1 MIWMNLLKFFVATFF
16 MLEKTKNMF
25 CLICNNN
32 KAIKYV
38 LNIKLNNIQEKAK
51 HFYINNYNIVFNT
64 NKKNVKKKKK
74 KLLFLLSKNFGHFV
88 NRQQEIPFHILKLN
102 NNNTNIKRNRL
113 FLFDHNFSK
122 LKLCSQ
128 NYPGA
133 TRSFNSIFLNKMD
146 NYEDK
151 HRSNRNNEMSNEETN
166 DTNENNDKIQSCILK
181 KKANF
186 IADFNDE
193 KENKIQRTH
202 TNCDGSEIK
211 QNISGNGCNNDL
223 KKNNI
228 FTLKELEEMRKNSN
242 YVKIDDRENNE
253 FSIELY
259 FDYKELKLLR
269 KKDEPLSSLKNRL
282 ILNLNKLYQKQNK
295 QLNSIQNKNANK
307 IIDDN
312 VKSGKEKGNAT
323 TVKFYDKE
331 NNIIDE
337 NGILK
342 DIIDKL
348 NYLVIDE
355 YKISIYKNL
364 YDLKKIYV
372 SMDVYAN
379 HQIIPVHLPLGKME
393 DYTYYWVDTND
404 ETILNSCDIFY
415 KPTNED
421 ISKRIQ
427 LVIYDKNTPIFFHV
441 TEEIEVKYHPFE
453 EQLKIKEQRYSDFLV
468 QSNQYDNN
476 NNNAKNTIRILSY
489 NILAPIY
496 TNTKYATEYMFRNI
510 NPCYLKTNYRSHLL
524 IREINHD
531 FDIISLQE
539 VSEYLHTNLFC
550 VYLYEN
556 YYSSYKPKSPHGND
570 GCSLFVNKK
579 KFSLIE
585 YENCEFNTVIRN
597 PELKNIYDTFI
608 KISDDLDEI
617 INEIKTVY
625 QIGIFMHNNSQNIF
639 IIANT
644 HLYFHSLAQHI
655 RVIQVYCMLHILEKI
670 KNKYKD
676 KYKNKEIYV
685 ILNGD
690 FNTNFESE
698 VFSFLQG
705 NDVMENS
712 KLWENGKLF
721 KKEYDDLNKYPTLF
735 NIDNNSNDQKINGPY
750 LNRKKFLPLYSAY
763 KKVDIPY
770 TNWNNNFID
779 VLDYIFLSPEL
790 KVKRVLKGVD
800 KDIFDQYKGIVS
812 PFNPSD
818 HLSIAAEIEL

>member
-1 MIWMNLLKFFVATFF
+1 MPP
-16 MLEKTKNMF
+16 
-25 CLICNNN
+25 
-32 KAIKYV
+32 
-38 LNIKLNNIQEKAK
+38 
-51 HFYINNYNIVFNT
+51 
-64 NKKNVKKKKK
+64 
-74 KLLFLLSKNFGHFV
+74 NFGYFA

-102 NNNTNIKRNRL
+102 NNNTNTQRNIL
-113 FLFDHNFSK
+113 FLFYHNFSK

-133 TRSFNSIFLNKMD
+133 TRSFNFILLNKMD
-146 NYEDK
+146 DWEDK
-151 HRSNRNNEMSNEETN
+151 YRSNRNNEIPNEEAN
-166 DTNENNDKIQSCILK
+166 NISENNDKIQSCTLK
-181 KKANF
+181 KKVNF
-186 IADFNDE
+186 ITDFNDE
-193 KENKIQRTH
+193 KENKIQRIYP
-202 TNCDGSEIK
+202 NYDGHEIK
-211 QNISGNGCNNDL
+211 QNTSGNGCNSDF
-223 KKNNI
+223 KKNII

-242 YVKIDDRENNE
+242 YVKIDDTENNE

-282 ILNLNKLYQKQNK
+282 ILNLNKLYQKQSK
-295 QLNSIQNKNANK
+295 KLNSMQNKNANK

-312 VKSGKEKGNAT
+312 LKSGKEKENT
-323 TVKFYDKE
+323 TIAKFYDKE

-337 NGILK
+337 NCILK

-355 YKISIYKNL
+355 YKIYIYINL

-393 DYTYYWVDTND
+393 DYIYYWVDSND
-404 ETILNSCDIFY
+404 KNVLNSCDIFY
-415 KPTNED
+415 KPTNAD

-427 LVIYDKNTPIFFHV
+427 LVIYDKKKPIFFHV
-441 TEEIEVKYHPFE
+441 TEEIEVKFHPFE
-453 EQLKIKEQRYSDFLV
+453 EQLKIKEQRYSDFLA

-476 NNNAKNTIRILSY
+476 NNNTLRILSY

-496 TNTKYATEYMFRNI
+496 TNTKYATEYMFKNI
-510 NPCYLKTNYRSHLL
+510 NPCYLKTSYRSHLL
-524 IREINHD
+524 IGEINHD

-539 VSEYLHTNLFC
+539 VSEYLHKNLFY

-556 YYSSYKPKSPHGND
+556 YYSSYKPKSPYGND
-570 GCSLFVNKK
+570 GCSLFVSKK
-579 KFSLIE
+579 KFNLIE
-585 YENCEFNTVIRN
+585 YENCEFNTIVRN
-597 PELKNIYDTFI
+597 PELKNIYDIFI
-608 KISDDLDEI
+608 KLSDDLDEI
-617 INEIKTVY
+617 IKEIKTVY
-625 QIGIFMHNNSQNIF
+625 QIGIFMHNTSQNIF

-655 RVIQVYCMLHILEKI
+655 RVIQVYCILHILEKI
-670 KNKYKD
+670 KNKYKN

-698 VFSFLQG
+698 VFSFVQG
-705 NDVMENS
+705 DDIMENS
-712 KLWENGKLF
+712 KLWENSKLF

-735 NIDNNSNDQKINGPY
+735 NIENNSNDQKINGLY
-750 LNRKKFLPLYSAY
+750 LNRKNFLPLYSAY

-790 KVKRVLKGVD
+790 KVKRVLKGMD
-800 KDIFDQYKGIVS
+800 KHLFDQYKGVVS

>member
-1 MIWMNLLKFFVATFF
+1 MIWMRLLKLFVATF
-16 MLEKTKNMF
+16 MLEKIKNMF

-38 LNIKLNNIQEKAK
+38 LNIRPNNIQEKAK
-51 HFYINNYNIVFNT
+51 YFYINNHNIVYNT
-64 NKKNVKKKKK
+64 SKKNAIKKK
-74 KLLFLLSKNFGHFV
+74 KLLFLLSKTFHCLA
-88 NRQQEIPFHILKLN
+88 NRRQTIPFHILKSN
-102 NNNTNIKRNRL
+102 NNNTQKNSL

-122 LKLCSQ
+122 LKLCSP
-128 NYPGA
+128 NYLGA
-133 TRSFNSIFLNKMD
+133 TRSFNSIFLNKMEGG
-146 NYEDK
+146 EDK
-151 HRSNRNNEMSNEETN
+151 HKSSCNNEMKNEETN
-166 DTNENNDKIQSCILK
+166 DTSEQNDRIQNCILK

-186 IADFNDE
+186 TTNFNDE
-193 KENKIQRTH
+193 KANKIQRIDP
-202 TNCDGSEIK
+202 NCDEHEIK
-211 QNISGNGCNNDL
+211 ENIPNNDCNNDL

-228 FTLKELEEMRKNSN
+228 FTIEELEEMRKNSN
-242 YVKIDDRENNE
+242 YVKIDDTENTG

-282 ILNLNKLYQKQNK
+282 ILNLNKLYQKQSK
-295 QLNSIQNKNANK
+295 QLNSIKNKNANK
-307 IIDDN
+307 TIDSN
-312 VKSGKEKGNAT
+312 VKSEKEKENT
-323 TVKFYDKE
+323 TIVKFYDKE

-337 NGILK
+337 NTILK
-342 DIIDKL
+342 DVIDKL

-355 YKISIYKNL
+355 HKISIYKNV
-364 YDLKKIYV
+364 YDLKKIYI

-379 HQIIPVHLPLGKME
+379 HQIIPVHLPLGEME
-393 DYTYYWVDTND
+393 NYIYYWVDTN
-404 ETILNSCDIFY
+404 EKNVLNSCDIFY
-415 KPTNED
+415 KPTNDD
-421 ISKRIQ
+421 ISKHIQ
-427 LVIYDKNTPIFFHV
+427 LVIYDKKNPIFFHF
-441 TEEIEVKYHPFE
+441 TEEMEVKSNPFE
-453 EQLKIKEQRYSDFLV
+453 EQIRIKEQRYSDFLP
-468 QSNQYDNN
+468 QSNQHD
-476 NNNAKNTIRILSY
+476 NNAKNTLRILSY

-496 TNTKYATEYMFRNI
+496 TNTKYALEYMFKNI
-510 NPCYLKTNYRSHLL
+510 DPCYLKTNYRSHLL
-524 IREINHD
+524 IGEISHD

-539 VSEYLHTNLFC
+539 VSEHLHTNLFY

-556 YYSSYKPKSPHGND
+556 YYSSYKPKSPSGND

-579 KFSLIE
+579 KFSLLE
-585 YENCEFNTVIRN
+585 YENCEFNTVVRS
-597 PELKNIYDTFI
+597 PELKNIYDIFI
-608 KISDDLDEI
+608 KLSDDLDEI
-617 INEIKTVY
+617 IKEIKTVY

-655 RVIQVYCMLHILEKI
+655 RVMQTYCILHILEKI
-670 KNKYKD
+670 KDKYKE

-690 FNTNFESE
+690 FNANFESE
-698 VFSFLQG
+698 VFSFMEG
-705 NDVMENS
+705 SDVMENS

-721 KKEYDDLNKYPTLF
+721 KKEYDDLDKYPTLF
-735 NIDNNSNDQKINGPY
+735 NIDNNSTDQKINGPY

-790 KVKRVLKGVD
+790 KVKRLLKGVD
-800 KDIFDQYKGIVS
+800 KHLFGQYKGIVT